1 MANNIAIDFGTSN
14 TVISTWD
21 SVTSSAIPLILSD
34 FNRFFNQNG
43 EKVATIP
50 SLIHYTNDGKIWI
63 GNQIFEKNLYQSR
76 YTYRWMKRYIASR
89 STMKINIHGKLVTP
103 QQAGED
109 FLKTVLAF
117 ALQETNTD
125 LDSEIGFSA
134 PVEAYEHYESWLT
147 NVSSSM
153 GFSRYRLID
162 EPSAAAL
169 GYGASIRPNSVY
181 LIFDFGGGTMHSS
194 VVLMTESD
202 INLSGRRC
210 RVLGK
215 SGRDIGGTT
224 IDQWIYQ
231 DFLKRINKNDFDE
244 DIRQISTQILVA
256 CETVKETLTRQN
268 QTEIHVTNPVTN
280 AVYYETYTREN
291 FEAILDSHDLFPEI
305 NRAIQSS
312 LNQAFEK
319 GYGEDQIA
327 AVLLVGGS
335 SQIPAVIRV
344 LKQRFGK
351 DLVFTH
357 RPLDAVSAGTASFIS
372 GVDFFDYIQHDY
384 AIRFVNPTKKD
395 YDYRVLVNRGTPYP
409 TQEPISALTVKASY
423 DGQEKLGIA
432 IFEMGEIHQ
441 NTHQVELVFDP
452 TGAARVMPVS
462 AQEQENRSL
471 FWMNENQQ
479 TFLNAAPPAKKG
491 EARFRVEF
499 KIDQNKRLT
508 ITARDIQTNQLL
520 FSDYPVVKL
529 S

>member
-1 MANNIAIDFGTSN
+1 
-14 TVISTWD
+14 
-21 SVTSSAIPLILSD
+21 
-34 FNRFFNQNG
+34 
-43 EKVATIP
+43 
-50 SLIHYTNDGKIWI
+50 
-63 GNQIFEKNLYQSR
+63 
-76 YTYRWMKRYIASR
+76 MKRYIASR
-89 STMKINIHGKLVTP
+89 STMKINIHGSMVTP

-134 PVEAYEHYESWLT
+134 PVEAYEHYKSWLT
-147 NVSSSM
+147 NVSSAM

-194 VVLMTESD
+194 VVLMTESEM
-202 INLSGRRC
+202 NLSGRRC

-231 DFLKRINKNDFDE
+231 DFLKRINKNDYDE

-256 CETVKETLTRQN
+256 SETIKETLTRQN
-268 QTEIHVTNPVTN
+268 QAEILITDPITNT
-280 AVYYETYTREN
+280 VYNQSYSRED
-291 FEAILDSHDLFPEI
+291 FEDILDAHDLFPEI

-312 LNQAFEK
+312 LNQALER

-344 LKQRFGK
+344 LKQRFGR

-395 YDYRVLVNRGTPYP
+395 YDYRILVNRGTPYP
-409 TQEPISALTVKASY
+409 TQEPIARLTVKASY

-432 IFEMGEIHQ
+432 IFEIGEVHQ
-441 NTHQVELVFDP
+441 SAQQVELVFDP
-452 TGAARVMPVS
+452 SGAARVMPVS

-491 EARFRVEF
+491 ESRFLVKF
-499 KIDQNKRLT
+499 KIDPNKRLT
-508 ITARDIQTNQLL
+508 ITARDIQSNQLL
-520 FSDYPVVKL
+520 FSEYPVIKL

>member
-1 MANNIAIDFGTSN
+1 MANNLAIDFGTSN

-21 SVTSSAIPLILSD
+21 PETQASVPLVLSD
-34 FNRFFNQNG
+34 FNRFYDQNG
-43 EKVATIP
+43 EKIATIP
-50 SLIHYTNDGKIWI
+50 SLIHYTQDGKIWI
-63 GNQIFEKNLYQSR
+63 GNQVHHKGLYQSR

-89 STMKINIHGKLVTP
+89 STMKINMHGRLLTP

-125 LDSEIGFSA
+125 LESEIGFSA
-134 PVEAYEHYESWLT
+134 PVEAYEHYEAWLT
-147 NVSSSM
+147 NVSASM

-202 INLSGRRC
+202 ISQSGRRC

-215 SGRDIGGTT
+215 AGKDIGGTT
-224 IDQWIYQ
+224 IDQWIFQ
-231 DFLKRINKNDFDE
+231 DYLKKINKTDYDPE
-244 DIRQISTQILVA
+244 VLDHSTQILVA
-256 CETVKETLTRQN
+256 CETVKETLTRHDQA
-268 QTEIHVTNPVTN
+268 EIAILAPDANN
-280 AVYYETYTREN
+280 GYAQTYTRAD
-291 FEAILDSHDLFPEI
+291 FEALLDAHDLFPEI
-305 NRAIQSS
+305 NRTLQSS
-312 LNQAFEK
+312 LNQALEK

-335 SQIPAVIRV
+335 SQIPAVIHA

-351 DLVFTH
+351 EMVFTH

-384 AIRFVNPTKKD
+384 AIRFVNPSKKE
-395 YDYRVLVNRGTPYP
+395 YDYRILVQRGTPYP
-409 TQEPISALTVKASY
+409 STEALATLTVKASY

-432 IFEMGEIHQ
+432 IFEIGEAHPSTQ
-441 NTHQVELVFDP
+441 AVELVFDP
-452 TGAARVMPVS
+452 SGAARVIPVS
-462 AQEQENRSL
+462 AQDRENRSL

-479 TFLNAAPPAKKG
+479 TFLAAAPPARKG
-491 EARFRVEF
+491 EARFRVAF
-499 KIDQNKRLT
+499 NIDQHKRLT
-508 ITARDIQTNQLL
+508 ITARDMQTNQLL
-520 FSDYPVVKL
+520 YSDYPVVKL